1 MEATPPQAATPLSET
16 RPWGSYTVI
25 DVGPQ
30 YQVKRLE
37 VLPGQ
42 RMSYQ
47 KHEKRCEHWTI
58 VQGTARITLEGQELT
73 VATGESMDVPIGAA
87 HRIANPGQELLVMI
101 EVQRGS
107 YLGEDDIIRLQDD
120 YGRLPA

>member
-1 MEATPPQAATPLSET
+1 MATTSPKSET

-25 DVGPQ
+25 DEGNQ

-47 KHEKRCEHWTI
+47 KHEKRCEHWTV
-58 VQGTARITLEGQELT
+58 VQGTAKITLDGQELLVDT
-73 VATGESMDVPIGAA
+73 CGSMDIPIGAA